1 MLPMAAT
8 VPFRSR
14 PVRAVSL
21 DAGGV
26 LLLPEPARVRAALGP
41 VLGGRA
47 GPVGVPPGD
56 RARGAL
62 LADHRLVA
70 AHYAGMLAFD
80 RPAGSA
86 VVRTLRYRTAYAAA
100 LGLGGETLAAA
111 VAALGSCFAE
121 PGLWSSP
128 APGARLVVRLL
139 AARRLPVV
147 VVSNTDHG
155 DAATLLARAGL
166 WPDPVPVAPG
176 RDGRAL
182 SPAPGSAHGPRI
194 GPPVVDSTIVGT
206 AKPDPAIFR
215 HALAVLDLP
224 AEAVLHV
231 GDSAAADV
239 AGAQAAGLAAVH
251 LDPLDRC
258 PDRSHRHIAALA
270 ELFDLLDT
278 DGPPEPDASSAPFAG
293 PARSDR
299 LDEAG
304 P

>member
-1 MLPMAAT
+1 M
-8 VPFRSR
+8 
-14 PVRAVSL
+14 RAVSL

-26 LLLPEPARVRAALGP
+26 LLLPEPARVRAALAP
-41 VLGGRA
+41 VLGGR
-47 GPVGVPPGD
+47 GRPVGVPPGD

-62 LADHRLVA
+62 LADDRLVA

-80 RPAGSA
+80 RPTGSA
-86 VVRTLRYRTAYAAA
+86 AVRTLRYRTAYAAA
-100 LGLGGETLAAA
+100 LGLGGETLTAA

-147 VVSNTDHG
+147 VVSNTEHG
-155 DAATLLARAGL
+155 DAAVLLARAGI
-166 WPDPVPVAPG
+166 WPDPAPVAAG
-176 RDGRAL
+176 RDGRVPGPAFG
-182 SPAPGSAHGPRI
+182 SPLGPRI

-206 AKPDPAIFR
+206 AKPDPRIFR

-239 AGAQAAGLAAVH
+239 AGAEAAGLAAVH

-258 PDRSHRHIAALA
+258 PVRSHRHIAALA
-270 ELFDLLDT
+270 ELLDLLDA

-293 PARSDR
+293 PARRGR

-304 P
+304 PSAAPLSHERG